1 MFEFLD
7 LKRWILV
14 LKKQQNWGLIAR
26 RRSLVVSLGAKVV
39 VVVVVVGQYAKAC
52 QGT

>member
-1 MFEFLD
+1 M
-7 LKRWILV
+7 

-39 VVVVVVGQYAKAC
+39 VVVVVVVGQYAKAC

>member
-1 MFEFLD
+1 M
-7 LKRWILV
+7 

-39 VVVVVVGQYAKAC
+39 VVVVVVVVGQYAKAC